1 MKLKYYMRGLG
12 TGIIL
17 VVLVYTLT
25 GKNHVMS
32 DLEIMAKARKLGMVE
47 ESSSTNNKGILGNN
61 SELST
66 TPSITQNNDLN
77 SQQKEQDL
85 KQEEDSKLTPL
96 PEVSLEPTIEDSK
109 LTITP
114 IPKET
119 EPTNTTTI
127 IPTITPKAE
136 PTKASETTPTTKPK
150 AEPTKTPEKKS
161 EITPTVSP
169 TKTPNKTSS
178 NKAEETKTTKKTEEK
193 YVYLTV
199 TKGMYSKDVAEL
211 AKKKGLVKNAEE
223 FDKYLM
229 DNGYSSRILINTHK
243 IRLGADYKE
252 IAESLVEKKPQISP
266 EDIKE

>member
-211 AKKKGLVKNAEE
+211 AKKKDLLKMQKN
-223 FDKYLM
+223 
-229 DNGYSSRILINTHK
+229 LIN
-243 IRLGADYKE
+243 I
-252 IAESLVEKKPQISP
+252 
-266 EDIKE
+266 